1 MPDHLQIIR
10 DFLHERLAIDA
21 ERVVPG
27 AALSELEV
35 DSLMLLELFFE
46 FEEKLNLT
54 LSKDLPT
61 PRTVGELLAVVE
73 RLPAAAAT

>member
-1 MPDHLQIIR
+1 MSDHLQIIR
-10 DFLHERLAIDA
+10 DFLHERLAIDP

-27 AALSELEV
+27 AVLSELEV

>member
-1 MPDHLQIIR
+1 MSSHLQIIR
-10 DFLHERLAIDA
+10 DFLHDRLAIAPD
-21 ERVVPG
+21 RVVPE
-27 AALSELEV
+27 AVLADLEV